1 MKFKNLLSLGAML
14 SCGLVAQA
22 QVPVFVFHESFEAAQ
37 TKQPTDVGYYE
48 EINKEEGEKEGV
60 KWSDQWSIVEGG
72 AVGKCFNFYNSDNVL
87 NPDNFWRRAVKFRN
101 LPLEAGKSYRLS
113 FRFKGSNTYSNG
125 ETDVKAKMRVG
136 LMQGVEN
143 ADISILGAGDKDQ
156 YREVSYF
163 NPNEYETYNLMYY
176 FADKANQDAKY
187 DESCYGNKEYNEAN
201 KNQYF
206 ATFNVFN
213 PGDYYLDE
221 VELVEANIAGMK
233 YREYAVCVDLGY
245 PTNAASLA
253 AEKGYYVLPNSSATV
268 KVNGEEAKVETVEL
282 RSDGKLYVFLVDAI
296 KDGAEVE
303 VSFTNPEDSGFEY
316 AADAAI
322 QGAVLDFTEKAE
334 FDEKFN
340 EDGDGKIESWLY
352 GEAQCVATTPLDGSF
367 GLEGVSE
374 VTFTFDKEVCSGKND
389 SNDGP
394 VAKLSDGTVLKLK
407 EGTPEYTKSLT
418 FVCEN
423 GALAKGS
430 YMVTLKNIVT
440 EKGIENQDPT
450 MLTFE
455 VGKVQVSETILT
467 LIEGGDYKTQLEAD
481 GGIPTD
487 WTLTLQKEGEDP
499 QEHTGGSG
507 ARGFLYTNSNVQS
520 AFYLRDW
527 DGKAVATR
535 KFNLPAGEVEI
546 RTFTAGWGTTGS
558 FKFSILDANG
568 EEVKS
573 EVVSVSTQL
582 EKNKQGDFQKNG
594 FRINTAG
601 GEYTFKVELANG
613 SNELLFGGFELYNVT
628 VTEGEKDESEVI
640 AQGDFASAGN
650 DMTPAH
656 GTGWKI
662 YRDNGNMRDPGAN
675 CNWGGNDWTG
685 GGGPRVKTMGNKGM
699 NGAAIYLSRN
709 SYATYGEYLLQTDH
723 GGALEGNLEEKTLDL
738 KNAKYQMT
746 YNIIGWKNP
755 GLAYTIQL
763 DIYNQ
768 EEGITGT
775 PVYTRKDAVT
785 EACGSGN
792 DASSDAKKI
801 QFLWNAPKAGKYI
814 LKFTAGGDGE
824 GECCVG
830 NVSVETT
837 SSLAVKYATMMK
849 KNLEPA
855 IEELK
860 LAMANDDYRG
870 DTRDKLDQIIKDNT
884 APDYHTVADYTKAF
898 AEIET
903 VTKQMATRRANIDK
917 YPQALA
923 AVEKGLNDATGT
935 KYEALDQFPIVQKA
949 YNDYKDADY
958 IAMDDETLQKAVTE
972 MGDNGTLL
980 SNMVATCVP
989 LLTKQMTE
997 LAAAIVSLDEKMEN
1011 HSYVIATRN
1020 AVTDDQ
1026 TLVDNLK
1033 TVYAAKLYKKIADGF
1048 NFTEVDE
1055 DMMGD
1060 VEVTIPASFLIQNAN
1075 FYNTTIIPAGKEN
1088 APADVNDF
1096 PGWTIEVVKDKIQSL
1111 WSTGWGQKGATTVMP
1126 IADCAVTSPW
1136 GTAAYNVQ
1144 QLVSKL
1150 PVAKY
1155 NASIEVAS
1163 DKISD
1168 DELPNHIAFV
1178 DSEEKQWMGTTDES
1192 GNTTWN
1198 RDSKDPVVFENIT
1211 PAREGN
1217 YASLTIGAKLTNAC
1231 FGKVDNATLT
1241 IVGKVEGFDYATAA
1255 QVLGEEV
1262 AAGIKNAEV
1271 APEGNPVSV
1280 VFYDLNGRQ
1289 ISAPNGVAIK
1299 VEKWANGYTKI
1310 SKVVEK

>member
-22 QVPVFVFHESFEAAQ
+22 QVPVFHESFEAAQ

-48 EINKEEGEKEGV
+48 EINKEENDK
-60 KWSDQWSIVEGG
+60 WSIVPDG
-72 AVGKCFNFYNSDNVL
+72 AVGNCFNFYNDSEVL
-87 NPDNFWRRAVKFRN
+87 NPNDYWRRAVKFRN
-101 LPLEAGKSYRLS
+101 LPLVAGKSYRLS
-113 FRFKGSNTYSNG
+113 FRFKGSNTY
-125 ETDVKAKMRVG
+125 TDAESKEQKARMKVG

-143 ADISILGAGDKDQ
+143 ADISVLGAGDKDQ
-156 YREVSYF
+156 YRFVSYF
-163 NPNEYETYNLMYY
+163 NPDAYEKYSLMYY

-187 DESCYGNKEYNEAN
+187 EESCSGKEEYNEAN

-221 VELVEANIAGMK
+221 VILEEANIAGMK
-233 YREYAVCVDLGY
+233 YREYVVCVDLGY

-268 KVNGEEAKVETVEL
+268 KVNGEKATVETVEL

-296 KDGAEVE
+296 EDGAEVE
-303 VSFTNPEDSGFEY
+303 VKFTNPENSGFEY

-322 QGAVLDFTEKAE
+322 QGAVLSFEEKAE
-334 FDEKFN
+334 FDANFN
-340 EDGDGKIESWLY
+340 SEGKISSWLY
-352 GEAQCVATTPLDGSF
+352 DEAQCVATTPLDGSF

-389 SNDGP
+389 VVNHGP

-407 EGTPEYTKSLT
+407 EGTPEFTNTLT
-418 FVCEN
+418 FVSEN
-423 GALAKGS
+423 GNFTKGS
-430 YMVTLKNIVT
+430 YAVTLSDVVTSKGTPNIQN
-440 EKGIENQDPT
+440 E

-455 VGKVQVSETILT
+455 VGKVQVSETIFT
-467 LIEGGDYKTQLEAD
+467 PVEGGDYKTQLEAD

-546 RTFTAGWGTTGS
+546 RTFTAGWATTGS

-573 EVVSVSTQL
+573 EEVSVSTQL

-594 FRINTAG
+594 IRVNTAG
-601 GEYTFKVELANG
+601 GEYTFTAELAGG

-640 AQGDFASAGN
+640 AKGDFASAGN

-785 EACGSGN
+785 EACGNGN

-830 NVSVETT
+830 NVSVEST
-837 SSLAVKYATMMK
+837 SSLAVTYATLMNKNLAPAKEELETAKGSDKYAGT
-849 KNLEPA
+849 
-855 IEELK
+855 
-860 LAMANDDYRG
+860 
-870 DTRDKLDQIIKDNT
+870 TRDALEAMIAEYTN
-884 APDYHTVADYTKAF
+884 PDFHTVAEYTDAF
-898 AEIET
+898 AKLDAM
-903 VTKQMATRRANIDK
+903 VKKSAKRRGNIDK
-917 YPQALA
+917 YPTCLESIIQ
-923 AVEKGLNDATGT
+923 GLNDAKGT
-935 KYEALDQFPIVQKA
+935 KFEALEQYPVVEQA
-949 YNDYKDADY
+949 YNDYKDVDY
-958 IAMDDETLQKAVTE
+958 VALDDDALQAAVDL
-972 MGDNGTLL
+972 MGNKGALI
-980 SNMVATCVP
+980 SNMVKNCVP
-989 LLTKQMTE
+989 LITKQITD
-997 LAAAIVSLDEKMEN
+997 LSAAIVSLDPEMNN
-1011 HSYVIATRN
+1011 HPVVLACGNVIS
-1020 AVTDDQ
+1020 DDQ
-1026 TLVDNLK
+1026 ALVKQLK
-1033 TVYAAKLYKKIADGF
+1033 TLYAAKLYKKIAGGYEFKVFDL
-1048 NFTEVDE
+1048 D
-1055 DMMGD
+1055 MGD
-1060 VEVTIPASFLIQNAN
+1060 YVEETIDASFLIQNPN
-1075 FYNTTIIPAGKEN
+1075 FYNTTVIPAGKEN
-1088 APADVNDF
+1088 AEATTADF
-1096 PGWTIEVVKDKIQSL
+1096 PGWNITVESSRIQSL
-1111 WSTGWGQKGATTVMP
+1111 WSTNWGQKGATETQP
-1126 IADCAVTSPW
+1126 YYDCAVCSPW
-1136 GTAAYNVQ
+1136 GTGKYTVE
-1144 QLVSKL
+1144 QLVNNI

-1155 NASIEVAS
+1155 NASIVVAS
-1163 DKISD
+1163 DKLD
-1168 DELPNHIAFV
+1168 DDNLPECYAVVGGEQKIFAPN
-1178 DSEEKQWMGTTDES
+1178 DKGEYK
-1192 GNTTWN
+1192 
-1198 RDSKDPVVFENIT
+1198 RDSDTPIEFENVVPT
-1211 PAREGN
+1211 RDGN
-1217 YASLTIGAKLTNAC
+1217 YGSISIGAKMSNAC
-1231 FGKVDNATLT
+1231 FGKVDNATLKM
-1241 IVGKVEGFDYATAA
+1241 VGKVEGFDYATAA
-1255 QVLGEEV
+1255 QVLGDEV

-1271 APEGNPVSV
+1271 APEGDPVSV

>member
-22 QVPVFVFHESFEAAQ
+22 QVPVFHESFEAAQ

-48 EINKEEGEKEGV
+48 EINKEEG
-60 KWSDQWSIVEGG
+60 DDWSIAPGG
-72 AVGKCFNFYNSDNVL
+72 AEGNCFNFYNSIDVL

-125 ETDVKAKMRVG
+125 ETEVKAKMRVG

-187 DESCYGNKEYNEAN
+187 DKSCSGKEEYNEAN
-201 KNQYF
+201 KDKYF

-213 PGDYYLDE
+213 PGDYCLDE
-221 VELVEANIAGMK
+221 VELVEANIAGII
-233 YREYAVCVDLGY
+233 YNGDVIRVDLGY
-245 PTNAASLA
+245 ATNAKTLA
-253 AEKGYYVLPNSSATV
+253 GTKGYYLLPNDCVTV
-268 KVNGEEAKVETVEL
+268 TVGGSEVVVESVEA
-282 RSDGKLYVFLVDAI
+282 RSDGYLYIFLDKEA
-296 KDGAEVE
+296 GEGEVE
-303 VSFTNPEDSGFEY
+303 VQFRNPAEGGLQY
-316 AADAAI
+316 AEGEAI
-322 QGAVLDFTEKAE
+322 TGNVLNFTEKAE
-334 FDEKFN
+334 LKDTFN
-340 EDGDGKIESWLY
+340 EEGNISSWLY

-367 GLEGVSE
+367 GLEGISE
-374 VTFTFDKEVCSGKND
+374 VTFTFDKEVCSGKN
-389 SNDGP
+389 NEVNHGP
-394 VAKLSDGTVLKLK
+394 VATLSDGTVLKLK
-407 EGTPEYTKSLT
+407 EGTPEFTNTLT
-418 FVCEN
+418 FVSEN
-423 GALAKGS
+423 GNFTKGS
-430 YMVTLKNIVT
+430 YAVTLSDVVT
-440 EKGIENQDPT
+440 SKGTKSQNA

-594 FRINTAG
+594 IRVNTAG
-601 GEYTFKVELANG
+601 GEYTFTAELAGG

-628 VTEGEKDESEVI
+628 VTEGDKDQSEVI
-640 AQGDFASAGN
+640 AQGDFSSAGN
-650 DMTPAH
+650 DKAPAH

-662 YRDNGNMRDPGAN
+662 YRDDGRMRDPGAN
-675 CNWGGNDWTG
+675 CNWGGDDWTG

-699 NGAAIYLSRN
+699 NGAAIYLAN
-709 SYATYGEYLLQTDH
+709 NAYATYGEYLLQTDH
-723 GGALEGNLEEKTLDL
+723 NGKVEGDLEEKTLDL

-746 YNIIGWKNP
+746 YNIIAWKATASP
-755 GLAYTIQL
+755 CSIQL

-768 EEGITGT
+768 EDGITGT
-775 PVYTRKDAVT
+775 PVYTRKDEVSVH
-785 EACGSGN
+785 CGSAG

-814 LKFTAGGDGE
+814 LKFTAGG
-824 GECCVG
+824 ECCVG
-830 NVSVETT
+830 NVTVETT
-837 SSLAVKYATMMK
+837 SSLAVTYATLMNKNLAPAKEELETAKGSDKYAGT
-849 KNLEPA
+849 
-855 IEELK
+855 
-860 LAMANDDYRG
+860 
-870 DTRDKLDQIIKDNT
+870 TRDALETMIAEYTN
-884 APDYHTVADYTKAF
+884 PDFHTVAEYTDAF
-898 AEIET
+898 AKLDAM
-903 VTKQMATRRANIDK
+903 VKKSAKRRANIDK
-917 YPQALA
+917 FPTCLESIVQ
-923 AVEKGLNDATGT
+923 GLEDAKGT
-935 KYEALDQFPIVQKA
+935 KYESLEQFPLVEKA
-949 YNDYKDADY
+949 YNDYKDVDY
-958 IAMDDETLQKAVTE
+958 VTLDDDALQAAIDV
-972 MGDNGTLL
+972 MGVNGSLI
-980 SNMVATCVP
+980 SNMVKSCVP
-989 LLTKQMTE
+989 LITKQITD
-997 LAAAIVSLDEKMEN
+997 LAAAIVALDEDMSG
-1011 HSYVIATRN
+1011 HPAVLASGN
-1020 AVTDDQ
+1020 AITDDQ
-1026 TLVDNLK
+1026 SLVKQLK
-1033 TVYAAKLYKKIADGF
+1033 TLYAAKLYKKIAGGYEF
-1048 NFTEVDE
+1048 KVFDE
-1055 DMMGD
+1055 DMAEYVD
-1060 VEVTIPASFLIQNAN
+1060 ETIDASFLIQNPN
-1075 FYNTTIIPAGKEN
+1075 FYNTTVIPAGKEN
-1088 APADVNDF
+1088 AVAKTEDF
-1096 PGWTIEVVKDKIQSL
+1096 PGWNITVESGQIQSL
-1111 WSTGWGQKGATTVMP
+1111 WSTLWGQKGATETQP
-1126 IADCAVTSPW
+1126 YYDCAVCSPW
-1136 GTAAYNVQ
+1136 GTGKYNVE
-1144 QLVSKL
+1144 QLVNNI
-1150 PVAKY
+1150 PVANY
-1155 NASIEVAS
+1155 TASIVVAS
-1163 DKISD
+1163 DKVGD
-1168 DELPNHIAFV
+1168 DNLPECYAVVGGEQKIFAADKDGKYSRDN
-1178 DSEEKQWMGTTDES
+1178 
-1192 GNTTWN
+1192 NT
-1198 RDSKDPVVFENIT
+1198 PIEFENVVPTID
-1211 PAREGN
+1211 GN
-1217 YASLTIGAKLTNAC
+1217 FGSISIGAKMSNAC
-1231 FGKVDNATLT
+1231 FGKVDNATLKM
-1241 IVGKVEGFDYATAA
+1241 VGKAEGFDYAAA
-1255 QVLGEEV
+1255 AKVLGDEV

-1271 APEGNPVSV
+1271 APEGDPVSV

>member
-22 QVPVFVFHESFEAAQ
+22 QVPVFHESFEAAQ

-48 EINKEEGEKEGV
+48 EINKEKG
-60 KWSDQWSIVEGG
+60 DQWSIVEGG
-72 AVGKCFNFYNSDNVL
+72 AEGNCFNFFNSEEVPN
-87 NPDNFWRRAVKFRN
+87 NEWWQRAVKFRN
-101 LPLEAGKSYRLS
+101 LPLEQGKSYRLS
-113 FRFKGSNTYSNG
+113 FRFKGQNTYNNG
-125 ETDVKAKMRVG
+125 ETDVNARMKVG

-156 YREVSYF
+156 YRFVSYF
-163 NPNEYETYNLMYY
+163 NPDKYETYNLMYY

-187 DESCYGNKEYNEAN
+187 YESCSGKEEYNEAN

-221 VELVEANIAGMK
+221 VILEEANIAGMK
-233 YREYAVCVDLGY
+233 YREYVVCVDLGY

-268 KVNGEEAKVETVEL
+268 KVNGEKATVETVEL
-282 RSDGKLYVFLVDAI
+282 RSDGKLYVFLVDKI
-296 KDGAEVE
+296 EDGAEVE
-303 VSFTNPEDSGFEY
+303 VTFTNPEDSGFEY

-367 GLEGVSE
+367 GLEGISE

-394 VAKLSDGTVLKLK
+394 VATLSDGTKLKLK

-430 YMVTLKNIVT
+430 YMVTLENIVT
-440 EKGIENQDPT
+440 EKGIENQNPT

-499 QEHTGGSG
+499 QEHTGGQG

-527 DGKAVATR
+527 DGKAVAKR

-573 EVVSVSTQL
+573 EVVNVSTQL

-594 FRINTAG
+594 IRVNTAG

-628 VTEGEKDESEVI
+628 VTEGDKDQSEVI
-640 AQGDFASAGN
+640 AKGDFSSAGN
-650 DMTPAH
+650 DKAPAH

-675 CNWGGNDWTG
+675 CNWGGDDWTG

-699 NGAAIYLSRN
+699 NGAAIYLAN
-709 SYATYGEYLLQTDH
+709 NAYATYGEYLYQTDH
-723 GGALEGNLEEKTLDL
+723 GGPLDGNLEEKTLDL
-738 KNAKYQMT
+738 KNAKYQVT
-746 YNIIGWKNP
+746 YHIIAWKNT
-755 GLAYTIQL
+755 GSLCSIQL
-763 DIYNQ
+763 DVYNQ
-768 EEGITGT
+768 EDGITGT
-775 PVYTRKDAVT
+775 PVYTRKDEVM
-785 EACGSGN
+785 EDCGSAGN
-792 DASSDAKKI
+792 ASVDAKKI

-814 LKFTAGGDGE
+814 LKFTAGG
-824 GECCVG
+824 ECCVG
-830 NVSVETT
+830 NVTVETT
-837 SSLAVKYATMMK
+837 SSLAVTYATLMN

-855 IEELK
+855 KEELETAK
-860 LAMANDDYRG
+860 SNDKYAG
-870 DTRDKLDQIIKDNT
+870 STRDALESMVAAYTN
-884 APDYHTVADYTKAF
+884 PDFHTVAEYTDAF
-898 AEIET
+898 EKLDAM
-903 VTKQMATRRANIDK
+903 VKKSAKRRGNIDK
-917 YPQALA
+917 YPTCLESIIQ
-923 AVEKGLNDATGT
+923 GLNDAKGT
-935 KYEALDQFPIVQKA
+935 KFEALEQYPVVEQA
-949 YNDYKDADY
+949 YNDYKDVDY
-958 IAMDDETLQKAVTE
+958 VALDDDALQAAVDL
-972 MGDNGTLL
+972 MGNKGALI
-980 SNMVATCVP
+980 SNMVKNCVP
-989 LLTKQMTE
+989 LITKQITD
-997 LAAAIVSLDEKMEN
+997 LSAAIVSLDPEMNN
-1011 HSYVIATRN
+1011 HPVVLACGNVIS
-1020 AVTDDQ
+1020 DDQ
-1026 TLVDNLK
+1026 ALVKQLK
-1033 TVYAAKLYKKIADGF
+1033 TLYAAKLYKKIADDGYEF
-1048 NFTEVDE
+1048 KVFDE
-1055 DMMGD
+1055 DMGEY
-1060 VEVTIPASFLIQNAN
+1060 VEETIDASFLIQNPN
-1075 FYNTTIIPAGKEN
+1075 FYNTTVIPAGKEN
-1088 APADVNDF
+1088 AEAQTTDF
-1096 PGWTIEVVKDKIQSL
+1096 PGWNITVESSRIQSL
-1111 WSTGWGQKGATTVMP
+1111 WSTNWGQKGATETQP
-1126 IADCAVTSPW
+1126 YYDCAVCSPW
-1136 GTAAYNVQ
+1136 GTGKYTVE
-1144 QLVSKL
+1144 QLVNNI
-1150 PVAKY
+1150 PVANY
-1155 NASIEVAS
+1155 TASIVVAS
-1163 DKISD
+1163 DKLD
-1168 DELPNHIAFV
+1168 DDNIPECYAVVGGEQKIFAADKDGKYSRDN
-1178 DSEEKQWMGTTDES
+1178 
-1192 GNTTWN
+1192 NT
-1198 RDSKDPVVFENIT
+1198 PIEFENVVPTI
-1211 PAREGN
+1211 EGN
-1217 YASLTIGAKLTNAC
+1217 YGSISMGAKMSNAC
-1231 FGKVDNATLT
+1231 FGKVDNAKLVM
-1241 IVGKVEGFDYATAA
+1241 VGKASDFDYAAA
-1255 QVLGEEV
+1255 AKVLGEEV

>member
-22 QVPVFVFHESFEAAQ
+22 QVPVFHESFEAAQ
-37 TKQPTDVGYYE
+37 DKQPTDVGYYE
-48 EINKEEGEKEGV
+48 EINKEEGDE
-60 KWSDQWSIVEGG
+60 WSIVPDG
-72 AVGKCFNFYNSDNVL
+72 AVGNCFNFFNSIDVL
-87 NPDNFWRRAVKFRN
+87 NPDNSWRRAVKFRN

-125 ETDVKAKMRVG
+125 DTDVKARMKVG

-143 ADISILGAGDKDQ
+143 ADISILGANVDKDQ

-163 NPNEYETYNLMYY
+163 NPDAYETYNLMYY
-176 FADKANQDAKY
+176 FADKAKQDAEY
-187 DESCYGNKEYNEAN
+187 DKKCADKEVYAEAN
-201 KNQYF
+201 KDKYF

-221 VELVEANIAGMK
+221 VELVEANIAGII
-233 YREYAVCVDLGY
+233 YNGDVIRVDLGY
-245 PTNAASLA
+245 ATNAKTLA
-253 AEKGYYVLPNSSATV
+253 GTKGYYLLPNDCVSV
-268 KVNGEEAKVETVEL
+268 KVGGSEVVVESVEA
-282 RSDGKLYVFLVDAI
+282 RSDGYLYIFLEKAA
-296 KDGAEVE
+296 GEGEVE
-303 VSFTNPEDSGFEY
+303 VSFTNPAEGGLQY
-316 AADAAI
+316 AEGEAI
-322 QGAVLDFTEKAE
+322 TGNVLNFTEKAE
-334 FDEKFN
+334 LKDTFN
-340 EDGDGKIESWLY
+340 ENGEISSWLY

-367 GLEGVSE
+367 GLEGISE

-394 VAKLSDGTVLKLK
+394 VATLSDGTVLKLK

-430 YMVTLKNIVT
+430 YTVTLENIVT
-440 EKGIENQDPT
+440 EKGTESQDA

-573 EVVSVSTQL
+573 EVVSVSKQL

-640 AQGDFASAGN
+640 AQGSFASVNN
-650 DMTPAH
+650 DYTPDH

-662 YRDNGNMRDPGAN
+662 YRPDGRMRTPGAN
-675 CNWGGNDWTG
+675 CNWGGNCWTG
-685 GGGPRVKTMGNKGM
+685 GGGPRVKKMGNKGM
-699 NGAAIYLSRN
+699 DGAAIYLGSGA
-709 SYATYGEYLLQTDH
+709 YATYGEFEVQTDQN
-723 GGALEGNLEEKTLDL
+723 GSLEGDLPEKTLDL
-738 KNAKYQMT
+738 NKAKYQLT
-746 YNIIGWKNP
+746 YHIIGWKNP
-755 GLAYTIQL
+755 GANYFIQL
-763 DIYNQ
+763 DIYNM
-768 EEGITGT
+768 EDGIAGT
-775 PVYTRKDAVT
+775 PVYTRKDVVT
-785 EACGSGN
+785 QACGSGG
-792 DASSDAKKI
+792 DATSDATKI
-801 QFLWNAPKAGKYI
+801 QFLWNAPRKGKYI

-824 GECCVG
+824 GEACVG

-837 SSLAVKYATMMK
+837 SSLAVTYATLMN

-884 APDYHTVADYTKAF
+884 APDYHTVAEYTKAF

-935 KYEALDQFPIVQKA
+935 KYETLDQFPIVQKA

-958 IAMDDETLQKAVTE
+958 IAMDDETLQKAVAE

-989 LLTKQMTE
+989 LITKQITD
-997 LAAAIVSLDEKMEN
+997 LAAAILALDEDMSG
-1011 HSYVIATRN
+1011 HPAVLASGN
-1020 AVTDDQ
+1020 AITDDQ
-1026 TLVDNLK
+1026 ALVKQLK
-1033 TVYAAKLYKKIADGF
+1033 TLYAAKLYKKIAGGYEF
-1048 NFTEVDE
+1048 KVFDE
-1055 DMMGD
+1055 DMAD
-1060 VEVTIPASFLIQNAN
+1060 YVEETIDASFLIQNPN
-1075 FYNTTIIPAGKEN
+1075 FYNTTVIPAGKEN
-1088 APADVNDF
+1088 AEAQTTDF
-1096 PGWTIEVVKDKIQSL
+1096 PGWNITVESSRIQSL
-1111 WSTGWGQKGATTVMP
+1111 WSTNWGQKGATETQP
-1126 IADCAVTSPW
+1126 YYDCAVCSPW
-1136 GTAAYNVQ
+1136 GTGKYTVE
-1144 QLVSKL
+1144 QLVNNI
-1150 PVAKY
+1150 PVANY
-1155 NASIEVAS
+1155 TASIVVAS
-1163 DKISD
+1163 DKLD
-1168 DELPNHIAFV
+1168 DDNIPECYAVVGGEQKIFTV
-1178 DSEEKQWMGTTDES
+1178 DAN
-1192 GNTTWN
+1192 GNYS
-1198 RDSKDPVVFENIT
+1198 RDNNTPIEFENVVPTID
-1211 PAREGN
+1211 GN
-1217 YASLTIGAKLTNAC
+1217 FGSISIGAKMSNAC
-1231 FGKVDNATLT
+1231 FGKVDNATLKM
-1241 IVGKVEGFDYATAA
+1241 VGKAEGFNYAAA
-1255 QVLGEEV
+1255 AKVLGEEV

>member
-22 QVPVFVFHESFEAAQ
+22 QVRVFHESFEAAQ
-37 TKQPTDVGYYE
+37 NKQPTDVGYYE
-48 EINKEEGEKEGV
+48 EINKEEGEEEGV
-60 KWSDQWSIVEGG
+60 KWSDEWSIVEGG
-72 AVGKCFNFYNSDNVL
+72 AVGKCFNFFNSFKVPNNDNW
-87 NPDNFWRRAVKFRN
+87 WRRAVKFRN
-101 LPLEAGKSYRLS
+101 LPLEQGKSYRLS
-113 FRFKGSNTYSNG
+113 FRFKGSNTY
-125 ETDVKAKMRVG
+125 TDAESKEQKARMKVG

-143 ADISILGAGDKDQ
+143 ADISVLGAGDKDQ
-156 YREVSYF
+156 YRFVSYF
-163 NPNEYETYNLMYY
+163 NPNDYQKYSLMYY

-187 DESCYGNKEYNEAN
+187 EESCSGKEEYNEAN

-221 VELVEANIAGMK
+221 VILEEANIAGMK
-233 YREYAVCVDLGY
+233 YREYVVCVDLGY

-253 AEKGYYVLPNSSATV
+253 AEKGYYVLPNSSAKV
-268 KVNGEEAKVETVEL
+268 KVNGEKATVETVEL
-282 RSDGKLYVFLVDAI
+282 RSDGKLYVFLVDKI
-296 KDGAEVE
+296 EDGAEVE
-303 VSFTNPEDSGFEY
+303 VTFTNPEDSGFEY

-322 QGAVLDFTEKAE
+322 QGAVLSFTEKAE

-394 VAKLSDGTVLKLK
+394 VAKLSDGTKLKLK

-430 YMVTLKNIVT
+430 YMVTLENIVT
-440 EKGIENQDPT
+440 EKGIENQNPT

-467 LIEGGDYKTQLEAD
+467 LIEGGDYKTQLETD

-507 ARGFLYTNSNVQS
+507 ARGFLYSNSNVQS

-546 RTFTAGWGTTGS
+546 RTFTAGWATTGS

-594 FRINTAG
+594 IRVNTAG

-628 VTEGEKDESEVI
+628 VTEGDKDQSEVI
-640 AQGDFASAGN
+640 AKGDFASAGN
-650 DMTPAH
+650 DKAPAH

-662 YRDNGNMRDPGAN
+662 YRDDGRMRDPGAN
-675 CNWGGNDWTG
+675 CAWGGGEWSGN
-685 GGGPRVKTMGNKGM
+685 GGPRVKTMGNKGM
-699 NGAAIYLSRN
+699 NGAAIYLAN
-709 SYATYGEYLLQTDH
+709 NAYATYGEYLYQTDH
-723 GGALEGNLEEKTLDL
+723 NGKVEGDLEEKTLDL
-738 KNAKYQMT
+738 KNAKYQIT
-746 YNIIGWKNP
+746 YNIIAWKNEGAP
-755 GLAYTIQL
+755 WSIQL

-768 EEGITGT
+768 EDGITGT
-775 PVYTRKDAVT
+775 PVYTRKDEVSVHCNSAT
-785 EACGSGN
+785 

-814 LKFTAGGDGE
+814 LKFTAGG
-824 GECCVG
+824 ECCVG
-830 NVSVETT
+830 NVTVEST
-837 SSLAVKYATMMK
+837 SSLAVTYATLMN
-849 KNLEPA
+849 KNLAPA
-855 IEELK
+855 KEELETAK
-860 LAMANDDYRG
+860 GSDNYAG
-870 DTRDKLDQIIKDNT
+870 TTRDALEAMIAEYTN
-884 APDYHTVADYTKAF
+884 PDFHTVAEYTDAF
-898 AEIET
+898 AKLDAM
-903 VTKQMATRRANIDK
+903 VKKSAKRRANIDK
-917 YPQALA
+917 FPTCRES
-923 AVEKGLNDATGT
+923 VVKGFEDAKGT
-935 KYEALDQFPIVQKA
+935 KYESLEQFPLVEKA
-949 YNDYKDADY
+949 YNDYKDVDY
-958 IAMDDETLQKAVTE
+958 VTLDDDALQVAIDV
-972 MGDNGTLL
+972 MGVNGSLI
-980 SNMVATCVP
+980 SNMVKSCVP
-989 LLTKQMTE
+989 LITKQITD
-997 LAAAIVSLDEKMEN
+997 LAAAIVALDKDMSG
-1011 HSYVIATRN
+1011 HPAVLASGN
-1020 AVTDDQ
+1020 AITDDQ
-1026 TLVDNLK
+1026 SLVKQLK
-1033 TVYAAKLYKKIADGF
+1033 TLYAAKLYKKIAGGYEF
-1048 NFTEVDE
+1048 KNFDEV
-1055 DMMGD
+1055 MGEY
-1060 VEVTIPASFLIQNAN
+1060 VEETIDASFLIQNPN

-1088 APADVNDF
+1088 AEAQTTDF
-1096 PGWTIEVVKDKIQSL
+1096 PGWNITVESSRIQSL
-1111 WSTGWGQKGATTVMP
+1111 WSTYWSQKGATETQP
-1126 IADCAVTSPW
+1126 YYDCAVCSPW
-1136 GTAAYNVQ
+1136 GTGKYTVE
-1144 QLVSKL
+1144 QLVNNI
-1150 PVAKY
+1150 PVANY
-1155 NASIEVAS
+1155 TASIVVAS
-1163 DKISD
+1163 DKVGD
-1168 DELPNHIAFV
+1168 DNLPECYAVVGGEQKIFTV
-1178 DSEEKQWMGTTDES
+1178 DEKGNYSRDNKTPIEFENVVPTTDGYFGS
-1192 GNTTWN
+1192 I
-1198 RDSKDPVVFENIT
+1198 S
-1211 PAREGN
+1211 
-1217 YASLTIGAKLTNAC
+1217 IGAKMSNAC
-1231 FGKVDNATLT
+1231 FGKVDNATLK
-1241 IVGKVEGFDYATAA
+1241 IVGKASGFDYAAA
-1255 QVLGEEV
+1255 AKVLGDEV

-1271 APEGNPVSV
+1271 APEGDPVSV

-1299 VEKWANGYTKI
+1299 VEKWANGYTRI

>member
-22 QVPVFVFHESFEAAQ
+22 QVPVFHESFEAAQ

-48 EINKEEGEKEGV
+48 EINKEEG
-60 KWSDQWSIVEGG
+60 DDWSIAPGG
-72 AVGKCFNFYNSDNVL
+72 AVGNCFNFFNSIDVL

-113 FRFKGSNTYSNG
+113 FRFKGSNVYSNG
-125 ETDVKAKMRVG
+125 ETDVKARMKVG

-143 ADISILGAGDKDQ
+143 ADISVLGAGDKDQ
-156 YREVSYF
+156 YRFVSYF
-163 NPNEYETYNLMYY
+163 NPDAYEKYSLMYY

-187 DESCYGNKEYNEAN
+187 DESCSGKEEYNEAN

-221 VELVEANIAGMK
+221 VELVEANIAGII
-233 YREYAVCVDLGY
+233 YNGDVIRVDLGY
-245 PTNAASLA
+245 ATNAKTLA
-253 AEKGYYVLPNSSATV
+253 GTKGYYVLPNDCVNVTV
-268 KVNGEEAKVETVEL
+268 GGSEVEVESVEA
-282 RSDGKLYVFLVDAI
+282 RSDGYLYIFLANAVEE
-296 KDGAEVE
+296 GEVE
-303 VSFTNPEDSGFEY
+303 VSFTNPAEGGLQY
-316 AADAAI
+316 AEGEAI
-322 QGAVLDFTEKAE
+322 QGGVLTFTEKAE
-334 FDEKFN
+334 YDEKFN
-340 EDGDGKIESWLY
+340 AGGDISSWLY
-352 GEAQCVATTPLDGSF
+352 GEAQCVATSPLDGSF
-367 GLEGVSE
+367 GLEGISE

-394 VAKLSDGTVLKLK
+394 VATLSDGTVLKLK

-430 YMVTLKNIVT
+430 YTVTLENVVT
-440 EKGIENQDPT
+440 AQGTESQNA

-594 FRINTAG
+594 IRVNTAG
-601 GEYTFKVELANG
+601 GEYTFTAELAGG

-628 VTEGEKDESEVI
+628 VTEGEKDQSEVI
-640 AQGDFASAGN
+640 ANGDFASAGN
-650 DMTPAH
+650 DKAPAH

-675 CNWGGNDWTG
+675 CNWGGDDWTG

-699 NGAAIYLSRN
+699 NGAAIYLAN
-709 SYATYGEYLLQTDH
+709 NAYATYGEYLYQTDH
-723 GGALEGNLEEKTLDL
+723 GGPLEGNLEEKTLDL
-738 KNAKYQMT
+738 KNAKYQVT
-746 YNIIGWKNP
+746 YHIIAWKNT
-755 GLAYTIQL
+755 GSLCSIQL
-763 DIYNQ
+763 DVYNQ
-768 EEGITGT
+768 EDGISGT
-775 PVYTRKDAVT
+775 PVYTRKDEVM
-785 EACGSGN
+785 EDCGSAGN
-792 DASSDAKKI
+792 ASVDAKKI

-814 LKFTAGGDGE
+814 LKFTAGG
-824 GECCVG
+824 ECCVG
-830 NVSVETT
+830 NVTVETT
-837 SSLAVKYATMMK
+837 SSLAVTYATLMN

-855 IEELK
+855 KEELETAK
-860 LAMANDDYRG
+860 SNDKYAG
-870 DTRDKLDQIIKDNT
+870 STRDALESMVAAYTN
-884 APDYHTVADYTKAF
+884 PDFHTVAEYTDAF
-898 AEIET
+898 EKLDAM
-903 VTKQMATRRANIDK
+903 VKKSAKRRGNIDK
-917 YPQALA
+917 YPTCLESIIQ
-923 AVEKGLNDATGT
+923 GLNDAKGT
-935 KYEALDQFPIVQKA
+935 KFEALEQYPVVEQA
-949 YNDYKDADY
+949 YNDYKDVDY
-958 IAMDDETLQKAVTE
+958 VALDDDALQAAVDL
-972 MGDNGTLL
+972 MGNKGALI
-980 SNMVATCVP
+980 SNMVKNCVP
-989 LLTKQMTE
+989 LITKQITD
-997 LAAAIVSLDEKMEN
+997 LSAAIVSLDPEMNN
-1011 HSYVIATRN
+1011 HPVVLACGNVIS
-1020 AVTDDQ
+1020 DDQ
-1026 TLVDNLK
+1026 ALVKQLK
-1033 TVYAAKLYKKIADGF
+1033 TLYAAKLYKKIADGYDF
-1048 NFTEVDE
+1048 KVFDQ
-1055 DMMGD
+1055 DMA
-1060 VEVTIPASFLIQNAN
+1060 EEIEETIDATFLIQNAN
-1075 FYNTTIIPAGKEN
+1075 FYNTTVIPAGKGN
-1088 APADVNDF
+1088 APSTTEDF
-1096 PGWTIEVVKDKIQSL
+1096 PGWNVALESGSIQSL
-1111 WSTGWGQKGATTVMP
+1111 WDTSWGQKGATETEP
-1126 IADCAVTSPW
+1126 YYDCAVCSPW
-1136 GTAAYNVQ
+1136 GTGKYTVE
-1144 QLVSKL
+1144 QLVNNI

-1155 NASIEVAS
+1155 NASIVVAS
-1163 DKISD
+1163 DKVND

-1178 DSEEKQWMGTTDES
+1178 DSEEKQWMGTTDEN
-1192 GNTTWN
+1192 GNTTWS

-1211 PAREGN
+1211 PAIEGN

-1241 IVGKVEGFDYATAA
+1241 MVGKAEGFDYAAAA
-1255 QVLGEEV
+1255 QVLGDEV